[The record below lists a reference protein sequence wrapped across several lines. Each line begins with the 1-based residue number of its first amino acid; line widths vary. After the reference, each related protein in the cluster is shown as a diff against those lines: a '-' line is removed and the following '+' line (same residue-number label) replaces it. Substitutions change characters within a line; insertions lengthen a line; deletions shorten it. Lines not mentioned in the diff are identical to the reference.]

1 MAKRRDFIK
10 GSQVVKNDWAR
21 RIKIE
26 AWKNF
31 ISFRNNEFPFSS
43 EQKREI
49 MNALEIFL
57 NRTVDNIN
65 FEFRD
70 IRRHNFICKKSK
82 YNFFGQDLNC
92 WLIRLIITSND
103 LPGINYKW
111 PREFRLIIKIFMNQT
126 AFYNST
132 YEVEE
137 NKDEEE

>member
-70 IRRHNFICKKSK
+70 IRRQNFICKKSK
-82 YNFFGQDLNC
+82 YNFFGQDLDC

>member
-82 YNFFGQDLNC
+82 YNFFGQDLDC